1 MHFKS
6 IFVAGLIAGTT
17 AMMPCLAPP
26 PTDEDLARFE
36 AVSDM
41 EANSTFRALSQ
52 AVTYV
57 DTYVHVVASSRSSS
71 DGYLSVSQSSRSR
84 ELRTLS

>member
-1 MHFKS
+1 MHLKS
-6 IFVAGLIAGTT
+6 LFVAGLVTGAT

-26 PTDEDLARFE
+26 PTDEEMAMFE

-41 EANSTFRALSQ
+41 EANSTFRTFSQ

-71 DGYLSVSQSSRSR
+71 DGYLSVSQAISY
-84 ELRTLS
+84 EGQ